1 MSGNDSNSTKA
12 RTRSTSRTDT
22 KNMSPSDA
30 NNGEIMAAL
39 KEILSRLDSI
49 EKNVDSINKRMDSID
64 GKIKSLEH
72 SMQYHSN
79 IVEELKTDVT
89 NLKTTAECVQQLKE
103 NNRDHAIMSASKC
116 IEIQG
121 APYHSA
127 ENILDIVAAVGRVTN
142 IVITKDHIDVYKN
155 KQKNIVLKFLQT
167 HIRNAII
174 LKAKQITKTTPLT
187 AKDIGYSSSP
197 NKLYVNEYLLYET
210 RDLFHKV
217 REFQKAANY
226 KFSWCINQKVY
237 VREKENSPAIRIH
250 TVADLKRIK
259 PDY

>member
-12 RTRSTSRTDT
+12 RTRSASRTDT

-30 NNGEIMAAL
+30 NNGEITAALL
-39 KEILSRLDSI
+39 KEILSRLNSI

-103 NNRDHAIMSASKC
+103 NNRDQEILSASKC

-142 IVITKDHIDVYKN
+142 IVITKDHIDYAYRN
-155 KQKNIVLKFLQT
+155 KRKNIVVKFLQT

-174 LKAKQITKTTPLT
+174 LTAKQITKTTPLT
-187 AKDIGYSSSP
+187 AKDIRYSSSP
-197 NKLYVNEYLLYET
+197 NKLYVNENLLYKT
-210 RDLFHKV
+210 GDLFLTV
-217 REFQKAANY
+217 WEFQQLT
-226 KFSWCINQKVY
+226 INSHGASIKKSMSVRRRTYHLY
-237 VREKENSPAIRIH
+237 VFI
-250 TVADLKRIK
+250 L
-259 PDY
+259 

>member
-79 IVEELKTDVT
+79 I
-89 NLKTTAECVQQLKE
+89 
-103 NNRDHAIMSASKC
+103 
-116 IEIQG
+116 IE
-121 APYHSA
+121 
-127 ENILDIVAAVGRVTN
+127 
-142 IVITKDHIDVYKN
+142 
-155 KQKNIVLKFLQT
+155 
-167 HIRNAII
+167 
-174 LKAKQITKTTPLT
+174 
-187 AKDIGYSSSP
+187 
-197 NKLYVNEYLLYET
+197 
-210 RDLFHKV
+210 
-217 REFQKAANY
+217 
-226 KFSWCINQKVY
+226 
-237 VREKENSPAIRIH
+237 
-250 TVADLKRIK
+250 
-259 PDY
+259 